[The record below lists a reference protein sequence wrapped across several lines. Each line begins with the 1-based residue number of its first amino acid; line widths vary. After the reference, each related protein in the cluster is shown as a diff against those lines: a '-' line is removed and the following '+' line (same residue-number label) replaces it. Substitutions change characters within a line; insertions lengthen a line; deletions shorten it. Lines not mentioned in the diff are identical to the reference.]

1 MERKYTSLD
10 EIEKDLHALKL
21 KKDVDLMCLKT
32 DYQTLVRNLSVSQ
45 LFSDSVSE
53 LTQAFVSKQKSL
65 LSLAAGF
72 LLRRFFRSVVAN
84 ILHYFFKKIRCKI
97 LIYAK
102 KVVLLHPEK
111 SEVL

>member
-65 LSLAAGF
+65 LSLATGF
-72 LLRRFFRSVVAN
+72 LLRRFFR
-84 ILHYFFKKIRCKI
+84 
-97 LIYAK
+97 
-102 KVVLLHPEK
+102 
-111 SEVL
+111 

>member
-10 EIEKDLHALKL
+10 EIEKDLHSLKL

-32 DYQTLVRNLSVSQ
+32 DYQTLLRNLSISQ
-45 LFSDSVSE
+45 LFSDSVTE
-53 LTQAFVSKQKSL
+53 LRQAFVDKQKSL

-72 LLRRFFRSVVAN
+72 LLRRFFREVRTNV
-84 ILHYFFKKIRCKI
+84 LHYFLKKIRCKI
-97 LIYAK
+97 LISAK